1 MEGGCHCRTIRYSI
15 EGAFRHA
22 SYCHCRMCQL
32 TMGSPAGAYAN
43 LMPDQFRYTAGT
55 PTIYRSSEKAQR
67 EFCGTCGAQMVFRRT
82 DKNSMAVN
90 IVTLD
95 DPSVIEP
102 TLHIWTQS
110 RIPWFDTTDKHERR
124 EKSHS

>member
-1 MEGGCHCRTIRYSI
+1 MNLDQYLPVLLFILVGTGVGIAPQAMGWMIAAGIQHYIRV
-15 EGAFRHA
+15 G
-22 SYCHCRMCQL
+22 
-32 TMGSPAGAYAN
+32 
-43 LMPDQFRYTAGT
+43 
-55 PTIYRSSEKAQR
+55 
-67 EFCGTCGAQMVFRRT
+67 GAQLVFRRT

-95 DPSVIEP
+95 DPSAIEP

-110 RIPWFDTTDKHERR
+110 RIPWFDTTDSHERR